1 MTFLK
6 EKPSSCVT
14 LTLSRPGS
22 LPDPTGRSPQSPS
35 SKSPVSELAQSSPPF
50 GTQELLLRAPNQH
63 LAC

>member
-35 SKSPVSELAQSSPPF
+35 SKSPVSELAQSSPL
-50 GTQELLLRAPNQH
+50 GTRELLLRAPNQH
-63 LAC
+63 MAR